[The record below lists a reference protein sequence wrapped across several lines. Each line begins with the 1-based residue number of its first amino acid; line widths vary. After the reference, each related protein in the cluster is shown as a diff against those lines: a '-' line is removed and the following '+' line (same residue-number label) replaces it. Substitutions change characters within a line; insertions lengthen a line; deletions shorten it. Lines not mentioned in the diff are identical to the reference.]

1 MASQTYTVLGICC
14 IVTVQALDVA
24 IAVKV
29 YRSSGEAWNSELFE
43 ATGFSTK
50 DYLKNGRP

>member
-1 MASQTYTVLGICC
+1 MEHYAAQAKCFCTMASQTYTVLGICC

-29 YRSSGEAWNSELFE
+29 YRSSGEA
-43 ATGFSTK
+43 
-50 DYLKNGRP
+50 